1 MAKESYIHLK
11 GVRVN
16 NLKNLNLKIPIG
28 KITCFAGPSGS
39 GKTSLAFHT
48 LLAESKRRL
57 MNCYPNNLSFF
68 SSKPSSVE
76 VDKLSPV
83 LPVFGLQQINPVK
96 GARATVSDSLGMTHL
111 IQSLFYQMAH
121 EYCPKHSVE
130 LKSCSLAEQ
139 FSKKTK
145 LKDDEKIHF
154 FISKKDFI
162 EKVGRSILPPRSCD
176 VDGDIHSFDVQDP
189 FFEILRI
196 KGKSISKLDSLGYEI
211 ETLYYS
217 KEGKKLKSFKVISN
231 KTCPKCDFEGQLFK
245 SENFFSPFNALG
257 ACSACKGFG
266 ATLEI
271 TKRKLADFDKSI
283 NEGGVTLFRLK
294 RYEPLEVKFIKAAKK
309 KKISISKNISDLGDD
324 FWELLYKGSGDW
336 VGFDK
341 IEAYLNRKRYK
352 PGVRVI
358 LRKLQVEV
366 NCEKCEMVRIE
377 NTYFHYKVA
386 GSTIKDFH
394 NYSLDEC
401 LKKIGTLKGQ
411 SNSSKLIIKRV
422 QTILKT
428 AVDIGLGHLLLLRKS
443 KSLSAGEY
451 QRIQL
456 VKFLSFDGTG
466 SLFVFDE
473 PSIGLDET
481 QQKKLIEGLKAIK
494 AQGNTVVVVEHS
506 EIIKKS
512 ADHLILLGPG
522 AGPLGGEIT
531 HVGKYKPVRK
541 FKAKKVEKNKTSD
554 FYQCKNTEVYKKKY
568 SGFKIAN
575 SSFNLVRGPTGS
587 GKSLIIKNIFANEL
601 YKEIHS
607 ENLLN
612 NPFNISIIKSLP
624 KNLPSDILL
633 IDANL
638 TRFTGRSSVGSLTD
652 LSNVVRKYYSN
663 LEISKIMGL
672 QTGHFSS
679 NSKLGQ
685 CETCGGSGF
694 ELIEM
699 PYLDDIKMKCDDCEG
714 KGLKLEFAEIT
725 DGEQTIFEALA
736 NPMGLILDRIPLT
749 PKFKSIYEYFKKLN
763 LDYLSLDR
771 KVGSL
776 SGGEKQ
782 RIYLLSKL
790 IGNKKNQVIILEN
803 LSFGLSSLEI
813 HKVGQFIKDL
823 SLLGSTIILLDHNKE
838 FLFFADYEISFNSQG
853 KIETSFLG

>member
-1 MAKESYIHLK
+1 MAKQSYIHLN

-16 NLKNLNLKIPIG
+16 NLKNLDLKIPIG

-76 VDKLSPV
+76 VDRLSPV

-111 IQSLFYQMAH
+111 IQSLFYQEAR
-121 EYCPKHSVE
+121 EYCPDHSVE

-139 FSKKTK
+139 FSKKIK
-145 LKDDEKIHF
+145 LKDDDKIHF
-154 FISKKDFI
+154 FISKKEFI

-176 VDGDIHSFDVQDP
+176 VDGDIHAFDVQDP
-189 FFEILRI
+189 YFEILRI
-196 KGKSISKLDSLGYEI
+196 KGKSISKLDSLGYEV
-211 ETLYYS
+211 ESLYY
-217 KEGKKLKSFKVISN
+217 KIEKKTFKTFKPISS
-231 KTCPKCDFEGQLFK
+231 KTCPECDFEGQLYK

-257 ACSACKGFG
+257 ACSSCKGFG
-266 ATLEI
+266 ANLEI
-271 TKRKLADFDKSI
+271 TRKKLADFDKSI
-283 NEGGVTLFRLK
+283 NEGGILLFNLK
-294 RYEPLEVKFIKAAKK
+294 RYETMESDFIKAAKK
-309 KKISISKNISDLGDD
+309 KKISINKTISELGEN
-324 FWELLYKGSGDW
+324 FWDLLYEGGSDW
-336 VGFDK
+336 VGFNK
-341 IEAYLNRKRYK
+341 IESYLNRKRYK

-366 NCEKCEMVRIE
+366 NCDDCEMVRIE
-377 NTYFHYKVA
+377 NKYFNYKISLSSV
-386 GSTIKDFH
+386 KDFH
-394 NYSLDEC
+394 NFSMDEC
-401 LKKIGTLKGQ
+401 LVEVNKIKGS
-411 SNSSKLIIKRV
+411 SNSSKLILKRIR
-422 QTILKT
+422 TILET
-428 AVDIGLGHLLLLRKS
+428 AIDIGLGHLLLLRKS
-443 KSLSAGEY
+443 KTLSAGEY

-481 QQKKLIEGLKAIK
+481 QQKKLIAGLKAIK
-494 AQGNTVVVVEHS
+494 DQGNTIVVVEHS

-512 ADHLILLGPG
+512 ADHLVLLGPG
-522 AGPLGGEIT
+522 GGPLGGEIT
-531 HVGKYKPVRK
+531 HVGKYKPVKK
-541 FKAKKVEKNKTSD
+541 FKTKKVKKIKTKDFFECKKVEVYNKLYSD
-554 FYQCKNTEVYKKKY
+554 FKV
-568 SGFKIAN
+568 AN

-587 GKSLIIKNIFANEL
+587 GKSLILKNIFANEL

-612 NPFNISIIKSLP
+612 NPFDVSIIKKLP
-624 KNLPSDILL
+624 KSLPSDVLL

-685 CETCGGSGF
+685 CETCNGSGF

-699 PYLDDIKMKCDDCEG
+699 PYLDDIKMRCDDCEG

-736 NPMGLILDRIPLT
+736 SPMGLILDRIPLT

-803 LSFGLSSLEI
+803 LSFGLSGLEI

-823 SLLGSTIILLDHNKE
+823 STLGSTVILLDHNKE

>member
-1 MAKESYIHLK
+1 MAKESYIQLT

-16 NLKNLNLKIPIG
+16 NLKNLDLKIPIG

-68 SSKPSSVE
+68 SSKPSSVD

-83 LPVFGLQQINPVK
+83 LPVFGLQQVNPVK
-96 GARATVSDSLGMTHL
+96 GARSTVSDSLGLTHL
-111 IQSLFYQMAH
+111 IQSLFYQESK
-121 EYCPKHSVE
+121 EYCPKHSIE

-139 FSKKTK
+139 FVKKIK
-145 LKDDEKIHF
+145 VKNDEKIHF
-154 FISKKDFI
+154 FISKKEFI
-162 EKVGRSILPPRSCD
+162 EKIGRSILPPRSCD
-176 VDGDIHSFDVQDP
+176 VDGKIQTFNVQDP
-189 FFEILRI
+189 YFEILRI
-196 KGKSISKLDSLGYEI
+196 KGKSISKLDSIEDGI
-211 ETLYYS
+211 ETIYYKRES
-217 KEGKKLKSFKVISN
+217 GALKSFRVISSM
-231 KTCPKCDFEGQLFK
+231 TCLKCDFEGQVYK

-266 ATLEI
+266 ANLEI
-271 TKRKLADFDKSI
+271 TKKKLADFDKSI
-283 NEGGVTLFRLK
+283 SEGGVLLFKLK
-294 RYEPLEVKFIKAAKK
+294 RFEDLEEVFIKEAKR
-309 KKISISKNISDLGDD
+309 KKININKKIEDLDD
-324 FWELLYKGSGDW
+324 KFWDLFYKGSGSW
-336 VGFDK
+336 GGFNK
-341 IEAYLNRKRYK
+341 IEKYLNRKRYK

-358 LRKLQVEV
+358 LKKLQVEV
-366 NCEKCEMVRIE
+366 DCLKCETVRIE
-377 NTYFHYKVA
+377 NKYFNYQISGHC
-386 GSTIKDFH
+386 IKDFH
-394 NYSLDEC
+394 SFSLNEC
-401 LKKIGTLKGQ
+401 LKKIKELKGS
-411 SNSSKLIIKRV
+411 SNSSKLILKRIL
-422 QTILKT
+422 TILET
-428 AVDIGLGHLLLLRKS
+428 SIDIGLGHLLLLRKS
-443 KSLSAGEY
+443 KTLSAGEY

-473 PSIGLDET
+473 PSIGLDEN
-481 QQKKLIEGLKAIK
+481 QQKKLVKGLKAIK
-494 AQGNTVVVVEHS
+494 DQGNTVVVVEHS
-506 EIIKKS
+506 EIIKKG
-512 ADHLILLGPG
+512 ADHLIELGPG

-531 HVGKYKPVRK
+531 HVGKYRALKKVK
-541 FKAKKVEKNKTSD
+541 NKKVKKVETKS
-554 FYQCKNTEVYKKKY
+554 FYECKKVEVYNKKY
-568 SGFKIAN
+568 SGFKVAS

-587 GKSLIIKNIFANEL
+587 GKSLILKNIFANEL
-601 YKEIHS
+601 YKQIHS
-607 ENLLN
+607 ENLFN
-612 NPFNISIIKSLP
+612 NPFDLSIIKKLP
-624 KNLPSDILL
+624 LDLPSDVLL

-638 TRFTGRSSVGSLTD
+638 TRYTGRSSVGSLTD
-652 LSNVVRKYYSN
+652 LSNVVRKYYSK

-685 CETCGGSGF
+685 CETCNGSGF

-699 PYLDDIKMKCDDCEG
+699 PYLDDIKMICDDCEG
-714 KGLKLEFAEIT
+714 KGLKLEYAEIT
-725 DGEQTIFEALA
+725 DGQQTIFEALSS
-736 NPMGLILDRIPLT
+736 PMGLILDRIPLT
-749 PKFKSIYEYFKKLN
+749 AKFKSIYEYFKKLN

-803 LSFGLSSLEI
+803 LSFGLSKLEI

-823 SLLGSTIILLDHNKE
+823 SILGSTIILLDHNKE